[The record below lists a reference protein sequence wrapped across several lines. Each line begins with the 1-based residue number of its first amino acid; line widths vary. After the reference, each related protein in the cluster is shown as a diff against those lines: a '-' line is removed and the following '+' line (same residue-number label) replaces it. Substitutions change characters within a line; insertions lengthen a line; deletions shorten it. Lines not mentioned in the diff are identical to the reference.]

1 VIHADPIPP
10 LNVEKLMRIIVAQ
23 PFRIRRREVSLLALR
38 YREQAVRL
46 LNSGCHTETLQ

>member
-1 VIHADPIPP
+1 VK
-10 LNVEKLMRIIVAQ
+10 KLMRIIVAQ

-46 LNSGCHTETLQ
+46 LVSGWHTQNLQ